1 MVQENILMNVA
12 SVLPIALAWCIDLL
26 LGDPPNRFH
35 PVAYMGQVIAL
46 AKRFAPRNPGRG
58 RLFYGGAVVAGGC
71 IMSFWAGR
79 FIVSALTRLP
89 IPFRWLGEAVLLKM
103 LFSLSGLL
111 KAAHQIQQALERDD
125 LDAAR
130 RLVRWHLVSRDTSR
144 LSAAHVAA
152 ATIESIAE
160 NACDGVVAPLLY
172 YALGGLPAALTYRF
186 VSTCDSMWGYRD
198 AEHEWLGKAAARLDD
213 LLNLLPARL
222 TALLIVLASWLLG
235 EDASTAWCIWRRD
248 AATTASPNAGHPM
261 SAMAGALG
269 VELEKIGHY
278 RLGCGLRQP
287 QTQDIHRAMRLTAVC
302 CGLAT
307 LLVAIL
313 TGLLHRRPGD
323 AR

>member
-1 MVQENILMNVA
+1 MNVA

-35 PVAYMGQVIAL
+35 PVAYMGRAIAL
-46 AKRFAPRNPGRG
+46 ARRFAPQHSERG
-58 RLFYGGAVVAGGC
+58 RLVYGSAVVAGGC
-71 IMSFWAGR
+71 IISFWIGR
-79 FIVSALTRLP
+79 FTVGALAHLP

-103 LFSLSGLL
+103 FFSLSGLV
-111 KAAHQIQQALERDD
+111 KAAHQVRQALERDD
-125 LDAAR
+125 LDSAR
-130 RLVRWHLVSRDTSR
+130 RLVRWHLVSRDTSQ

-152 ATIESIAE
+152 ATIESVAE
-160 NACDGVVAPLLY
+160 NACDGVIAPLLY
-172 YALGGLPAALTYRF
+172 YALGGLPAALSYRF

-198 AEHEWLGKAAARLDD
+198 AEYEWLGKAAARMDD

-222 TALLIVLASWLLG
+222 TALLILLASGLLG
-235 EDASTAWCIWRRD
+235 EDAPTAWRMWRRD

-278 RLGCGLRQP
+278 RLGHGLRQA
-287 QTQDIHRAMRLTAVC
+287 QAQDIRRAMRLTVVC

-313 TGLLHRRPGD
+313 AGLLRRRSGD
-323 AR
+323 TR